1 MTINQIETIV
11 NKVEGSGTFAFNT
24 PLVFRNLK
32 EIVNTFDWS
41 TMRIHY
47 SVARVIFT
55 EDGLYYVVPV
65 LEVKQEPTG
74 IVGDDYDIVDGKFY
88 IYMKPDNKLSFDIL
102 STEGIWAINIIP
114 KMTGGIV

>member
-1 MTINQIETIV
+1 MTISQIEAIV
-11 NKVEGSGTFAFNT
+11 NKVEGSGTFEFDR

-41 TMRIHY
+41 TTRIHY

-55 EDGLYYVVPV
+55 EDGLYYVIPV
-65 LEVKQEPTG
+65 LEVKEEPTG
-74 IVGDDYDIVDGKFY
+74 IIGEDYDIVDGKFY
-88 IYMKPDNKLSFDIL
+88 IYMKPKNKLSFDIL

-114 KMTGGIV
+114 KVTGGVV